1 MTNQLSHPNFFPDFS
16 KLTLRRV
23 FKTDQG
29 WIMEAD
35 GQDSAVCPGCQSVSR
50 SRHSRYWRSLQDLPI
65 QGTPVILRVHVGR
78 WRCRNA
84 GCERRI
90 FTERPFKV
98 CAPHARQTKRSDEII
113 AVVGRALGGR
123 PGQRLMS
130 RLGMP
135 LSADTLIR
143 RVKGAARWSA
153 LPQVIRVL
161 GVDDWAWCKGQN
173 FGTILVDL
181 ECSQV
186 VDLLPT
192 RSADSFGEW
201 LAQHP
206 EVTTVSRDRQGLYA
220 EGARRGAPEAVQ
232 IADRFHLV
240 LNLTQAV
247 ERELAVNRRHLRIAS
262 PSAPAL
268 PPSPTTEEV
277 KSQTKQIR
285 VRSRMV
291 MQQMEVSRQRRQ
303 QKLELFRTI
312 KQMRAAGLKISLIA
326 RQLGLCRRRID
337 KWIQLDELPER
348 SRMHPRP
355 GMPESFRDYL
365 RQRWEAGCRHGRAL
379 FAEIRKLGY
388 IGCYS
393 GLAKF
398 LSPWR
403 QPKAQTRRA
412 ISAFPDALQLQVTTS
427 TGSRQLSPQVAVAL
441 LGKIRA
447 ELTSKQAQIVDT
459 LKRQCPG
466 FAVMRKLVFSFRA
479 ILRGGKVTTL
489 HRWMEDARKTGIHSL
504 VRFVRTLK
512 QDLSAV
518 ESAVSK
524 PWSNGPVE
532 GHINRLKMLKRQMYG
547 RAGIE
552 LLRARLLPE
561 PALRNP

>member
-23 FKTDQG
+23 FKTEQG

-123 PGQRLMS
+123 PGQRLMG

-206 EVTTVSRDRQGLYA
+206 EVTTVSRDRQGVYA
-220 EGARRGAPEAVQ
+220 EGARRGAPKAVQ
-232 IADRFHLV
+232 VADRFHLV

-247 ERELAVNRRHLRIAS
+247 ERELAVNRPHLRIAS
-262 PSAPAL
+262 PSAPEL
-268 PPSPTTEEV
+268 PPWPTTEEV

-291 MQQMEVSRQRRQ
+291 MQKMEVSRQRRQ

-312 KQMRAAGLKISLIA
+312 KQMRAAGMKISLIA

-348 SRMHPRP
+348 SRMQPRP

-365 RQRWEAGCRHGRAL
+365 RQSWEAGCRHGRTL

-403 QPKAQTRRA
+403 QPRAETRRA

-466 FAVMRKLVFSFRA
+466 FAVMRKLVLSFRA

-489 HRWMEDARKTGIHSL
+489 HRWMEEARKTGIHSL
-504 VRFVRTLK
+504 VRFVRSLK

-518 ESAVSK
+518 EAAVSE

-532 GHINRLKMLKRQMYG
+532 GQLNRLKMLKRQMYG

-561 PALRNP
+561 PAFSGP